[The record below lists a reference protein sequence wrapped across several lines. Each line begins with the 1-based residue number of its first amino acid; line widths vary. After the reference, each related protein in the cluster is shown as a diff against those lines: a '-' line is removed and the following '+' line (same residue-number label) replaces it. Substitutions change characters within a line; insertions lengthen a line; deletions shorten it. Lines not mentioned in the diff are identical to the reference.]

1 MSDLKRIFVVD
12 DDRQVLR
19 YLTELLQESGY
30 DTVSCERF
38 LDAKGMLA
46 TSRPDLLLTDLRLG
60 AYNGLQ
66 LAIFA
71 RERHPGLPVI
81 VLTGYEDPTLRDE
94 AVRAGAHFL
103 VKPVTRA
110 VLLDTVTKALAG
122 GTDPSSSAPTIPTS
136 R

>member
-1 MSDLKRIFVVD
+1 MSALKSILVVD

-19 YLTELLQESGY
+19 YLTEVLQEAGF

-66 LAIFA
+66 LAILA

-94 AVRAGAHFL
+94 AIRSGAQFL
-103 VKPVTRA
+103 VKPVIRA
-110 VLLDTVTKALAG
+110 VLLETVQKALTV
-122 GTDPSSSAPTIPTS
+122 GTDGVS
-136 R
+136 RN